1 MIEWDASTFEDH
13 LGKKVAWGMLTGR
26 SYSGK
31 KTVAAA
37 IASLIKGKVL
47 NMVEIAT
54 ELKKKMG
61 TEEEPY
67 EGEVSIAKVEEEI
80 LRIVQK
86 DKESNQKFTYIFDSW
101 LHKTTIEFIDYMHA
115 EFGLPNFSIHC

>member
-86 DKESNQKFTYIFDSW
+86 DKESN
-101 LHKTTIEFIDYMHA
+101 
-115 EFGLPNFSIHC
+115 

>member
-13 LGKKVAWGMLTGR
+13 LGKKVSWGMVTGR
-26 SYSGK
+26 GYSGK

-37 IASLIKGKVL
+37 IATLIKGKVL
-47 NMVEIAT
+47 NMGEIAS

-67 EGEVSIAKVEEEI
+67 EGDVPIAKVEEEI